1 MYLRALEIQGFKS
14 FPDKTVLR
22 FGEDITAVVGPNGSG
37 KSNISDAIRW
47 VLGEQSAKALRGSR
61 MEDVAYN
68 LADFPVYFGQW
79 DLASFPGY
87 RVLSHWHDD
96 LEFLYLL
103 TGRLCYS
110 INDRKVHLK
119 AGEGIFVN
127 GRQLHS
133 SCSED
138 GLDCTYLCLLFHP
151 TLLCASPYV
160 EQKFVLPVLENQ
172 ALPFLALRPA
182 DERQRAVLDLLA
194 QLGQCQGT
202 PLFALEAES
211 LIFRIWEQVYLL
223 SGQAAEGDAAPRPS
237 TQHLTALKEMIRFIY
252 GHYTEKVTLEQICRA
267 GHVGKTTCC
276 NVFQKYNHRQD
287 GGGDLFCRWLFQ
299 RQLFYRRL
307 PPLLP
312 LHAHRIPRPPVQN
325 RAGVH
330 GNICLQIRPAAGI
343 IKQYARALPARESAA
358 VLRAWDGPGRAAPGK
373 EKITCLHSPHS
384 DF

>member
-1 MYLRALEIQGFKS
+1 MRYKRA
-14 FPDKTVLR
+14 
-22 FGEDITAVVGPNGSG
+22 
-37 KSNISDAIRW
+37 
-47 VLGEQSAKALRGSR
+47 GSR

-103 TGRLCYS
+103 SGRLCYS

-119 AGEGIFVN
+119 AGEGIFIN

-223 SGQAAEGDAAPRPS
+223 SGQAAAGDAAPRPS

-276 NVFQKYNHRQD
+276 NVFQKYT
-287 GGGDLFCRWLFQ
+287 GESPVSYLTS
-299 RQLFYRRL
+299 YRLKKALELLESTDKTMAEICFAVGFSNASYFTGAFRRCYRCTPTAYRARL
-307 PPLLP
+307 RKTG
-312 LHAHRIPRPPVQN
+312 HASMAI
-325 RAGVH
+325 
-330 GNICLQIRPAAGI
+330 
-343 IKQYARALPARESAA
+343 SACKS
-358 VLRAWDGPGRAAPGK
+358 APQQV
-373 EKITCLHSPHS
+373 
-384 DF
+384 